1 MTQPVVPAPAPV
13 DPSTV
18 GTAAPAP
25 PPAAPPQ
32 TITIDHAQ
40 AADFL
45 AGKVGL
51 PAGARVHVKIGG
63 KLGTVPTEDLQ
74 ATLQRPD
81 AVPASAQEVH
91 DAELQRKFGDSVGM
105 LQAGGAGLAR
115 GLTAGLSDPLITG
128 AAGAIGGPE
137 AERHARETLEGLQEA
152 NPGTSG
158 VAEGVGAVA
167 PLVVGDAAG
176 LAGEGLRGAGAITR
190 GIAGLGE
197 FVGERSTSLIPE
209 ATSFLGKLAQGAV
222 REGVNAGA
230 QTALHNV
237 GNQISEDTLGDTDTN
252 GEKLWMAAGHGFL
265 LGAAGGGLF
274 GGAGVLGR
282 EALNRA
288 APKLSELAE
297 TQAWRTIAGRKAFQT
312 MAEKIPGGDRA
323 IGRVLLDDGI
333 IAAGDRVEDIAP
345 KVAQAREAAGQSV
358 GELLDVADNASIGG
372 VNVTEIERRARAS
385 LADLRRMPTTNRA
398 AIAKYESLLD
408 DLRSFAEKRTKYAA
422 PDDVYG
428 IGLAKSE
435 TTAPRATKAI
445 GIEHRIEPF
454 AIDPNAGLADS
465 GEGGWRIGPDGTP
478 VLHEGETKSPFVI
491 DRTRPG
497 HIGEGPM
504 IDPKMVEGADIGPAG
519 VGTRDAY
526 DAGLKP
532 GAFADEAG
540 AVRKPIKIGKD
551 VAESERIAMEA
562 RAKYDR
568 DLTVTF
574 REAQTFRKQ
583 LDDLIKWNTNPLAP
597 VNETTEAMKGVR
609 NAIEGAL
616 TDAGDKA
623 SAELGGSW
631 KERYEA
637 AKLKYRQLTVADR
650 AAQDA
655 VERFQANRR
664 VSPTDYLIGAAGLA
678 GALGGHGVASGG
690 LHGLALA
697 AAHHVVRERGNA
709 TAAALL
715 DKLSAMGGIQKA
727 ITRVDRQI
735 ARGVSR
741 VVDLR
746 KASNIEEEEGVK
758 SGIDWKPPSVSHE
771 ERVGSVLH
779 AASNAEAHV
788 GDIAA
793 AVAPIEPHAP
803 AIANAFQQAAVRAT
817 TLLATKLPPGHRPTP
832 SITPQ
837 FDRTRATAT
846 DRAEF
851 DRVSHLT
858 HDPVGY
864 TFSRIDSGTLTKSD
878 VDAVKSL
885 VPKTYTEMT
894 TAVREKLTTLKK
906 PLPYARQLQIETLLG
921 VPDEGSAVGQILAQ
935 AISPAPSSPMP
946 GPHGK
951 TGAPPRQ
958 LKGVVDTVSLP
969 GSTPMK

>member
-1 MTQPVVPAPAPV
+1 MTEREATAPVPGAQLVPPGPAAPAA
-13 DPSTV
+13 D
-18 GTAAPAP
+18 AP
-25 PPAAPPQ
+25 PPAAPVAA
-32 TITIDHAQ
+32 ITVDPAQ
-40 AADFL
+40 AQAFL

-63 KLGTVPTEDLQ
+63 KLGTVPTEGLQ

-230 QTALHNV
+230 QTALYNV

-265 LGAAGGGLF
+265 LGAAGGGLLA
-274 GGAGVLGR
+274 GTGALGR
-282 EALNRA
+282 EVLGRA
-288 APKLSELAE
+288 APKLSGLAE
-297 TQAWRTIAGRKAFQT
+297 EQAWRTISGRKAFQT
-312 MAEKIPGGDRA
+312 MAEKVPGGDRA

-333 IAAGDRVEDIAP
+333 IGAGDRVEDIAP
-345 KVAQAREAAGQSV
+345 KVAQAREAAGAQV
-358 GELLDVADNASIGG
+358 GDLLDVADKASIDGPSVMRVRDRVLKDVIPDLEKLG
-372 VNVTEIERRARAS
+372 ATNKGAIGKVQDT
-385 LADLRRMPTTNRA
+385 LADLFNFA
-398 AIAKYESLLD
+398 ARE
-408 DLRSFAEKRTKYAA
+408 
-422 PDDVYG
+422 
-428 IGLAKSE
+428 
-435 TTAPRATKAI
+435 
-445 GIEHRIEPF
+445 
-454 AIDPNAGLADS
+454 N
-465 GEGGWRIGPDGTP
+465 GE
-478 VLHEGETKSPFVI
+478 
-491 DRTRPG
+491 
-497 HIGEGPM
+497 
-504 IDPKMVEGADIGPAG
+504 
-519 VGTRDAY
+519 
-526 DAGLKP
+526 
-532 GAFADEAG
+532 EA
-540 AVRKPIKIGKD
+540 VN
-551 VAESERIAMEA
+551 
-562 RAKYDR
+562 
-568 DLTVTF
+568 LTF
-574 REAQTFRKQ
+574 RQAQDFRRR
-583 LDDLIKWNTNPLAP
+583 LDDLIRWNTSPLAP
-597 VNETTEAMKGVR
+597 VNETTEALKGIR
-609 NAIEGAL
+609 SAIEGEI
-616 TDAGDKA
+616 TEAGDKA
-623 SAELGGSW
+623 SSELGGSW
-631 KERYEA
+631 KDRYEA

-664 VSPTDYLIGAAGLA
+664 VSPTDYLVGAGGLA
-678 GALGGHGVASGG
+678 GHFGGAGVVSGG

-727 ITRVDRQI
+727 IAKVDLQI
-735 ARGVSR
+735 ARGVDNAVEPGAR
-741 VVDLR
+741 VKPTFR
-746 KASNIEEEEGVK
+746 EAPFGKQEG
-758 SGIDWKPPSVSHE
+758 SHE

-837 FDRTRATAT
+837 FDRMRATAT

-864 TFSRIDSGTLTKSD
+864 TFSRIDSGTLTKGD
-878 VDAVKSL
+878 VDAVRSL
-885 VPKTYTEMT
+885 VPKTYAQMT
-894 TAVREKLTTLKK
+894 AAVREKLTMLKK
-906 PLPYARQLQIETLLG
+906 PLPYARQLQLETLLG

-946 GPHGK
+946 GTHGK

-958 LKGVVDTVSLP
+958 LKGIVDTVSLP